1 MDLQQLEE
9 QARQAALKDI
19 QNMLQRPGQL
29 EKVEQ
34 YRHRVARKKASE
46 EALLKT
52 GMQSQLDGVR
62 VGLKQLETCMQD
74 VREVRRRMD
83 EVERLLRVV
92 PEVYDAL
99 EVVREENTKHSQYA
113 TGVPKPNQS
122 KGL

>member
-99 EVVREENTKHSQYA
+99 EVVREENTKHC
-113 TGVPKPNQS
+113 PKISLN
-122 KGL
+122 